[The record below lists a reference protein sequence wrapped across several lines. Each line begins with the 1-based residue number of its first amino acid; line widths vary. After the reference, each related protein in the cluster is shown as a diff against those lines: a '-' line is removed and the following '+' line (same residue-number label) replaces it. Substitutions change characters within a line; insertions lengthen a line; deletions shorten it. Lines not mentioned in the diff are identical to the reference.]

1 MAKEAEPT
9 GRKEQA
15 EGQGNDKKAAV
26 DQLKDKAAGAKSKVG
41 EKAQELIGDLDE
53 MTHEERE
60 ATRRILSELR
70 TKLDAGKEAAREKLH
85 HLRERAAESYET
97 ATHKA
102 HDLHERVGDT
112 SLKDVERSVG
122 EYIKEKPGK
131 SLLIAAAV
139 GFAAGIL
146 FRGRG

>member
-1 MAKEAEPT
+1 MAKENEST
-9 GRKEQA
+9 GAKEKA
-15 EGQGNDKKAAV
+15 EGGDKKAAV
-26 DQLKDKAAGAKSKVG
+26 DQLKDKATGAKSKVE

-60 ATRRILSELR
+60 ATRRILTELR

-85 HLRERAAESYET
+85 HLRERASDTYET

-102 HDLHERVGDT
+102 HELHDRVGDT
-112 SLKDVERSVG
+112 SLKDVEQSVG

-139 GFAAGIL
+139 GFVAGL
-146 FRGRG
+146 FLRDRG